1 MAARHSFG
9 AAATDPEL
17 IAELRDRLTEVCIK
31 CSERCLYQSAKWA
44 AELLDSLPE
53 QEDSH
58 DGDSQMLNA
67 DAPQSSYRT
76 FSTSYDD
83 PIEASLEAREAP
95 KYLLAK
101 TYFDTKEYDR
111 CAAVFISPAIPAG
124 GLAIFDTAKS
134 RQAASSVK
142 TAGKAKADDAPVSPY
157 PRLSQ
162 KSLFLALYAKYL
174 SGEKRK
180 EEETEM
186 VLGPADGGQTV
197 NRELP
202 TLARGLEGYFRHR
215 DAEQSSQNRSQGW
228 LEFLYGIVLARSKQ
242 EAAAQNWLV
251 RSVRLQPYLWG
262 AWEELAA
269 LLSTVDDLHAQLASN
284 LLPNNIMTII
294 YQTHA
299 AVDLFSTNDAS
310 QTFSSLQTLLS
321 IFPTSTFLLT
331 QMALCH
337 YHSKDFDTS
346 SAIFADILTTHPYRL
361 DALDHYSNILYVM
374 EDRPRLSFLVHLATS
389 VDKFRP
395 ETCVVV
401 GNYYSICSQH
411 EKAVMYFRRAL
422 TLDRSFL
429 SAWTLMG
436 HEYIELKNTH
446 AAIESYRRAVD
457 VNRKDYRAWYGL
469 GQAYE
474 VLDMGFYALFYY
486 QRAAGLRPYD
496 PKMWQAVGS
505 CYTKMGRDDQAIKAL
520 KRALVAGTY
529 FETADNSPQQSF
541 AASIGTSGPKAKKRP
556 TGRKLLDPETLHSI
570 AALKG
575 VKKAEKSLR
584 KRAKKEARKA
594 DIAAERRRHR
604 DATAGASYN
613 DEGAEVAD
621 DATDVISSPS
631 EGDSESEDEEDMQQQ
646 AGAIPNNSQEGGDGF
661 GTGTTPT
668 TSKARLWLARYAFR
682 KGDLDRA
689 ERLAEELCADGFEVE
704 EAKSL
709 VRMTRGQRE
718 VEEGAL

>member
-1 MAARHSFG
+1 
-9 AAATDPEL
+9 
-17 IAELRDRLTEVCIK
+17 
-31 CSERCLYQSAKWA
+31 
-44 AELLDSLPE
+44 
-53 QEDSH
+53 
-58 DGDSQMLNA
+58 MLNA
-67 DAPQSSYRT
+67 DAPQSSYRV

-83 PIEASLEAREAP
+83 PIEAALEAKEAP

-101 TYFDTKEYDR
+101 TYFDTKEFDR
-111 CAAVFISPAIPAG
+111 CAAVFIPPAIPAG
-124 GLAIFDTAKS
+124 GLAIFDKTKGRPLSAVPSKPAGKS
-134 RQAASSVK
+134 RQDE
-142 TAGKAKADDAPVSPY
+142 TPISPY

-186 VLGPADGGQTV
+186 VLGPADGGQTS

-202 TLARGLEGYFRHR
+202 TLARGLEGYFRSR
-215 DAEQSSQNRSQGW
+215 DAEDPELKRSQGW
-228 LEFLYGIVLARSKQ
+228 LEYLYGIVLSKSKQ
-242 EAAAQNWLV
+242 EPMAQQWLI
-251 RSVRLQPYLWG
+251 RSIRLIPYLWG
-262 AWEELAA
+262 AWEELGG
-269 LLSTVDDLHAQLASN
+269 LLSSVDDLNAHLTSS
-284 LLPNNIMTII
+284 LLPSNIMTIF
-294 YQTHA
+294 YQTYA
-299 AVDLFSTNDAS
+299 NVDLFSTTDATT
-310 QTFSSLQTLLS
+310 TFNSLNTLLS

-331 QMALCH
+331 QLALCH
-337 YHSKDFDTS
+337 YHSKDFETS
-346 SAIFADILTTHPYRL
+346 AAIFQDLLTTHPYRL

-374 EDRPRLSFLVHLATS
+374 EDRPKLAFLAHLATA

-395 ETCVVV
+395 ETCCVV
-401 GNYYSICSQH
+401 GNYYSLASQH

-505 CYTKMGRDDQAIKAL
+505 CYSKMGRDDQAIKAL

-529 FETADNSPQQSF
+529 FETSDATPPQSF
-541 AASIGTSGPKAKKRP
+541 GASVASTASAIKPKKRP
-556 TGRKLLDPETLHSI
+556 TGRKLLDPETLHQI
-570 AALKG
+570 ATHYERLGNEGEACKYMELCVAQETGASSKG
-575 VKKAEKSLR
+575 VSEAEKNLR
-584 KRAKKEARKA
+584 KRARKEARKA
-594 DIAAERRRHR
+594 DITAERRRQR
-604 DATAGASYN
+604 TAM
-613 DEGAEVAD
+613 AEDGESMDTNGQDGSFPDNV
-621 DATDVISSPS
+621 TEVISSPS
-631 EGDSESEDEEDMQQQ
+631 GDEDSEDDDDTHRARGSQQQPVQSQ
-646 AGAIPNNSQEGGDGF
+646 AGAHVDDGF

-668 TSKARLWLARYAFR
+668 TSKARLWIARYAFR
-682 KGDLDRA
+682 KGDLERA
-689 ERLAEELCADGFEVE
+689 ERLAEELCMDGYEVE
-704 EAKSL
+704 EAKGL
-709 VRMTRGQRE
+709 VREVRGQRE
-718 VEEGAL
+718 HLEDEDGPGQF